1 MFDLFKDNDD
11 IVAAIFTAAEM
22 QKGSGVYARQSVV
35 EIHNQYMEL
44 LKNKRAER
52 YAAAKAAIGD
62 LNDVSGMFKNCDRID
77 PMIGNS
83 GVDSRY

>member
-44 LKNKRAER
+44 LKNKRAEII
-52 YAAAKAAIGD
+52 Y
-62 LNDVSGMFKNCDRID
+62 
-77 PMIGNS
+77 
-83 GVDSRY
+83 